1 MEHVPGGSSGGSAAA
16 VAAGMVP
23 FALGSDTGGSI
34 RQPAAFCGVVGLKPT
49 YGAVSRWGLVAFASS
64 LDQIGPLTRT
74 AEDAAWVLRA
84 IAGRDSRDAT
94 SLEHDWSGL
103 TDGLCSG
110 ADGLRVALP
119 RQCFGSGVAPAVR
132 QRVLDAASVLERCG
146 AQVEEVSLPALDDA
160 LPAYYVM
167 SSAEASSNLARF
179 DGVRYGFRAEGC
191 RTVEELY
198 EKSRSQGFGAEVK
211 RRILLGS
218 FVLSAGYQDAYY
230 KKALRARD
238 AVRAAFDETFSRFSL
253 VLTPVAPRTAWKLGE
268 KREDPTE
275 VYLEDVFTVPVNLAG
290 LPAVSLPCGQDES
303 GLPVGAQLIAS
314 HFGEPVLLRAAYTLE
329 QTLKGGRAQ

>member
-1 MEHVPGGSSGGSAAA
+1 M
-16 VAAGMVP
+16 
-23 FALGSDTGGSI
+23 
-34 RQPAAFCGVVGLKPT
+34 
-49 YGAVSRWGLVAFASS
+49 
-64 LDQIGPLTRT
+64 
-74 AEDAAWVLRA
+74 
-84 IAGRDSRDAT
+84 
-94 SLEHDWSGL
+94 
-103 TDGLCSG
+103 
-110 ADGLRVALP
+110 
-119 RQCFGSGVAPAVR
+119 APAVR
-132 QRVLDAASVLERCG
+132 QRVLDAASVLERGG

-290 LPAVSLPCGQDES
+290 LLG
-303 GLPVGAQLIAS
+303 
-314 HFGEPVLLRAAYTLE
+314 
-329 QTLKGGRAQ
+329 

>member
-1 MEHVPGGSSGGSAAA
+1 M
-16 VAAGMVP
+16 
-23 FALGSDTGGSI
+23 L
-34 RQPAAFCGVVGLKPT
+34 Q
-49 YGAVSRWGLVAFASS
+49 
-64 LDQIGPLTRT
+64 
-74 AEDAAWVLRA
+74 A

-103 TDGLCSG
+103 ADGLCGG

-132 QRVLDAASVLERCG
+132 RSGSSTAASVLERCG

-230 KKALRARD
+230 KKALQCTRRSSAPT
-238 AVRAAFDETFSRFSL
+238 FDETFSRFS
-253 VLTPVAPRTAWKLGE
+253 TGA
-268 KREDPTE
+268 DPGRPAHGVE
-275 VYLEDVFTVPVNLAG
+275 AGRKARRPDRG
-290 LPAVSLPCGQDES
+290 LPGRRLYRAGQPGRPAGAFRCPAAQDES